1 MKKIFA
7 TASLAVLLSG
17 AAAAVDFKSD
27 DAKINYMVGSDVGRY
42 LKASET
48 KFDEAAFIK
57 GVKDAMA
64 GKEIALTDDELK
76 QVRTV
81 MQKKQQAAQ
90 AKMREEQMKKFE
102 AAKKENLEK
111 GKAFL
116 AKKAKDKKVKK
127 TASGL
132 MYEVLKEGSGKQ
144 PKSPEDTVV
153 VHYKGT
159 TIDGKEFDSS
169 YKRGQP
175 ATFKLNQVI
184 KGWTEGVQLMKEGA
198 KYRFYIPADLAY
210 GENAPPAIGPN
221 QVLIFDVELLEVK
234 DTAKDA
240 VKK

>member
-1 MKKIFA
+1 MKKVFTMA
-7 TASLAVLLSG
+7 ALAVLVSG
-17 AAAAVDFKSD
+17 TAAAVDFKSD

-48 KFDEAAFIK
+48 AFDEAAFVK
-57 GVKDAMA
+57 GIKDAMA
-64 GKEIALTDDELK
+64 GREIALTNEELQ
-76 QVRTV
+76 QVRAI

-116 AKKAKDKKVKK
+116 AKKAKEKNIKK
-127 TASGL
+127 TDSGL
-132 MYEVLKEGSGKQ
+132 MYEVLQAGKGKQ
-144 PKSPEDTVV
+144 PASAEDTVV

-175 ATFKLNQVI
+175 ATFKLSQVI

-221 QVLIFDVELLEVK
+221 QVLIFEVELLEVK
-234 DTAKDA
+234 DETKAA
-240 VKK
+240 EQG